1 MSKSTARDGI
11 LISHKV
17 DFRAN
22 NIINT
27 RDKQVYFTTKWAI
40 HQEEKAYHVPRIIDL
55 NAQLFSIF

>member
-1 MSKSTARDGI
+1 MYISLPLKIKMSKSTARDGI

-27 RDKQVYFTTKWAI
+27 RDKQVYFTTK
-40 HQEEKAYHVPRIIDL
+40 
-55 NAQLFSIF
+55 